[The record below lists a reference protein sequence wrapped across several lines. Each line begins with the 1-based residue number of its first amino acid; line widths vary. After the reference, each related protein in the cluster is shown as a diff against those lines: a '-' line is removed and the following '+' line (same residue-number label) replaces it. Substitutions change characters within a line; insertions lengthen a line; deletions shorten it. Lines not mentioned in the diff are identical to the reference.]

1 VNDIWQE
8 LKTKL
13 EAQLVV
19 YKSLQQLLLDEQE
32 AIGNLDTTRMD
43 QLNKGK
49 EDLVVQQR
57 QSTEILRSLL
67 AKLTKQLA
75 LPAGSNLGAIVTS
88 APKEAQPALQYLKTE
103 ISRIST
109 ELKNLADQNRAVLE
123 RFLGTVNESL
133 GFLTRTLNSSNMYG
147 SSGTYRTER
156 TGAMI
161 VNREA

>member
-1 VNDIWQE
+1 MSDIWQE

-13 EAQLVV
+13 ETQLVV
-19 YKSLQQLLLDEQE
+19 YTNLQQLLLDEQE
-32 AIGNLDTTRMD
+32 AISNLDTSKMD

-49 EDLVVQQR
+49 EELVVQQK
-57 QSTEILRSLL
+57 QSTEILRGLL
-67 AKLTKQLA
+67 AKLASQLA
-75 LPAGSNLGAIVTS
+75 LPVGSNLGTIVTA
-88 APKEAQPALQYLKTE
+88 APKEAQPSLQYLKTE
-103 ISRIST
+103 IGRIST
-109 ELKNLADQNRAVLE
+109 ELKKLADQNRAILE